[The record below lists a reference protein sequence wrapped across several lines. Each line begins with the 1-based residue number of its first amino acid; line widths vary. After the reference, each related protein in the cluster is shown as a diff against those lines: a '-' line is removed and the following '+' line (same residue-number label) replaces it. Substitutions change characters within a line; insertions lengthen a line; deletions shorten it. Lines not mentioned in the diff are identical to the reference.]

1 VWLQFW
7 LQGVIM
13 QEHCF
18 CALGPQHPVLI
29 AWMVVHLEACREDR
43 GSWLPCAARMSSLTA
58 LVLCGGGVNCSAA
71 HKRTALGQRIERVDH
86 VS

>member
-1 VWLQFW
+1 MWLQFW

-13 QEHCF
+13 QEHRF

-29 AWMVVHLEACREDR
+29 AWMVVHLKACREDL
-43 GSWLPCAARMSSLTA
+43 GPLLPCAARMLAELTA
-58 LVLCGGGVNCSAA
+58 LLLCGGGVNCSAA
-71 HKRTALGQRIERVDH
+71 HGRVDH